1 MWRELK
7 HIEEANREEVRTTT
21 KMQIYEAVA
30 AWKLR
35 YFVEYIRL
43 QASRQDRT
51 EATRQLR
58 DKESQLVT
66 LQETF
71 MDIRSEVANI
81 IVNHKEHQELLAKST
96 VANDALDNEL
106 KGLRE
111 ELDLI
116 RKKVHD
122 QEQTIAKQSYKA
134 IETEKSFSENSTQLG
149 IMKKEL
155 EITRLTCQE
164 LIMSSL
170 SKDNNLNAA
179 NEKIEQQLQDYHAV
193 NAQYEHLKED
203 HQRLLDRF
211 RFFEEDVWYNLLP
224 QWENRVGSVNQ
235 VSSKTLSELS
245 EARALLR
252 DKEEEHNRLQAEIAQ
267 RKEREERLVH
277 EHAVMSKLTVDL
289 SLQLENLR
297 KEHIEAQATIRSQAE
312 EIREMRAKHEEV
324 EQSLQ
329 TSLFSANNALSQANC
344 SVLEAK
350 REVEER
356 SMFAED
362 LHAYAFNLLTLHE
375 ELEEDHVNLKTAFLD
390 LHKRVYTSSRKKQI
404 ANSRASLSK
413 DRSLDLPENVKNA
426 VSNIIESTTLAEE
439 TPSLEAIP
447 VNESHVAD
455 KIPGDNPINKQDDV
469 SAALSQPEP
478 VSASDIVIPVLSVG
492 PNATSNP
499 PIPTGSSTIMEEKL
513 LKLVQKLEERM
524 QMMETSWPTVVPFS
538 PISSPYRP
546 QGKELGSTSMTDYS
560 VQTTGSV
567 TPRPGRTKKKKKR
580 ASKNSRSNSGEDSAS
595 PDASRSRAASPGP
608 SVILGSAIDDLT
620 SASQSLTLGTPAFQ
634 QGLPHILNTEEESE
648 KKLFID
654 EQLKLESI
662 FRDMQIELVRF
673 QDEIKEES
681 ANIDILQEDLER
693 YSKAKNDYIDDFE
706 RAYNRAPTE
715 AELEDLMAIYQRDV
729 DDINKDINVRMD
741 NNRIREENM
750 ALLAQHLQVAN
761 DELEYNHNAF
771 LERYNEPILKYYPED
786 LTAMLV
792 KLESDDQL
800 GGQSSDTVEVKAV
813 EPDHTK
819 ATVEKDNITTEVVE
833 SVVSFSNDKDSG
845 KEEADSSLLIET
857 KDLNEVQQRKP
868 RSRGKNRSRGSPSRS
883 PSRENKEDVDSSTL
897 IETNESNELN
907 QSKPKSRGKN
917 RSRGSPSPSRDSAS
931 PSPSPSR
938 EKKKRSDSSGKKSHR
953 SRRSAD
959 YSSSD
964 AASEDI
970 TNSRD
975 EKEKRS
981 KSKDKSATKKK
992 KKKKAA
998 SFMVSDDSASEG
1010 LSDLGEA
1017 LAVSAARASS
1027 APTEHVVHV
1036 NSEDMSS
1043 IPFMAAP
1050 SIDFNEPLQTIE
1062 ENMSFKPVLATYSD
1076 FDGVFPVSE
1085 DHMYRN
1091 IDPEKV
1097 NEDIKSMLGLF
1108 NSGSK
1113 MGSLSTDGD
1122 NANNIANDNANANA
1136 NVLAP
1141 SEHNEDESPLITVP
1155 VNKDDIAK
1163 KVNSDVVHAPTI
1175 NERMTH
1181 ESGTDDD
1188 KQHNDD
1194 VVDQQQH
1201 ATAAVSAERD
1211 EVDHQQGVL
1220 NKARVRQAA
1229 IRKSSQG
1236 AVDEV
1241 FVAALAAAHSKVTEA
1256 ILSSDQVSNTDTQE
1270 EEEGLVNLPQNQ
1282 AAKESVVAVESEV
1295 EAASSSHISPDQTVL
1310 ASSRHLEERTENVSA
1325 PLVLEEFRDSNAYTT
1340 ATMSSTSAAGVL
1352 SNAEA
1357 AEMKEQSRAVPSSTT
1372 ESPMFDMREF
1382 FPIERRGRSGL
1393 GLNEDRVQSAS
1404 GDAGSRPSSSSRPKS
1419 RSSNSREGKR
1429 SLLTAAEINS
1439 KETIEELRAE
1449 FAKLTKDLKKFK
1461 QDYIAEHGRPPA
1473 VDDFENLDNAMKIKI
1488 ARKNQI
1494 KKLLGEADGKGNKK

>member
-21 KMQIYEAVA
+21 KTQIYEAVA

-43 QASRQDRT
+43 QVSRQDRT

-58 DKESQLVT
+58 DKESQLAT

-81 IVNHKEHQELLAKST
+81 IVNHKEHQELLAKSN

-170 SKDNNLNAA
+170 SKDNNLHAA
-179 NEKIEQQLQDYHAV
+179 NEKIEQQLQDYHAI
-193 NAQYEHLKED
+193 NAQYEHLKEE

-211 RFFEEDVWYNLLP
+211 QFFEEDVWYNMLP
-224 QWENRVGSVNQ
+224 RWENRVGSVNQ
-235 VSSKTLSELS
+235 VSSKTLTELF
-245 EARALLR
+245 EARALLHG
-252 DKEEEHNRLQAEIAQ
+252 KEEEHNRLEAEIAQ
-267 RKEREERLVH
+267 QKKREEQLVH

-289 SLQLENLR
+289 SLQLETLR
-297 KEHIEAQATIRSQAE
+297 KEHMEAQTTIRIQAE
-312 EIREMRAKHEEV
+312 EIKEMRAKHEEV

-329 TSLFSANNALSQANC
+329 ASLFSANNALSQANS

-350 REVEER
+350 REVEES
-356 SMFAED
+356 SMYAED

-413 DRSLDLPENVKNA
+413 DRSLDLPENVKNV
-426 VSNIIESTTLAEE
+426 VSNIMESTASEE
-439 TPSLEAIP
+439 ENSLTPSLDAIP
-447 VNESHVAD
+447 SHVAD
-455 KIPGDNPINKQDDV
+455 KVSGDYPINTEDDV
-469 SAALSQPEP
+469 SAASPQPEP
-478 VSASDIVIPVLSVG
+478 VSASDIVKPAVSVG
-492 PNATSNP
+492 PDAASNP
-499 PIPTGSSTIMEEKL
+499 SVPTGSSTIMEEKL

-538 PISSPYRP
+538 PVSSPYRP
-546 QGKELGSTSMTDYS
+546 QGQELGSTSMTDYS

-567 TPRPGRTKKKKKR
+567 TPRPGRTKKKKR
-580 ASKNSRSNSGEDSAS
+580 ASKNSRSNSGEESFS
-595 PDASRSRAASPGP
+595 PDASRSRVPSPGP
-608 SVILGSAIDDLT
+608 SVILGSAIDELT
-620 SASQSLTLGTPAFQ
+620 SASQSLTLGVPAFQ
-634 QGLPHILNTEEESE
+634 QEVPRLLSAEEERE
-648 KKLFID
+648 KKQFID
-654 EQLKLESI
+654 EQLKLENI
-662 FRDMQIELVRF
+662 FRDMQIELARF

-681 ANIDILQEDLER
+681 ANIGILQEDLER
-693 YSKAKNDYIDDFE
+693 YAKAKNDYIEDFKL
-706 RAYNRAPTE
+706 AYNRAPTE
-715 AELEDLMAIYQRDV
+715 AELHELMDMYQRDV
-729 DDINKDINVRMD
+729 DDINNDINVRMD

-750 ALLAQHLQVAN
+750 AILAQDLQVAN

-786 LTAMLV
+786 LTASLV
-792 KLESDDQL
+792 KLESEDQF
-800 GGQSSDTVEVKAV
+800 GISDTVEVRAI

-819 ATVEKDNITTEVVE
+819 ASVENGNSTEVVE
-833 SVVSFSNDKDSG
+833 SVVPFSNDKVSG
-845 KEEADSSLLIET
+845 KEELDSSVLIET
-857 KDLNEVQQRKP
+857 KDSNEVQQRKP

-883 PSRENKEDVDSSTL
+883 LSRENKEDVDSSTL
-897 IETNESNELN
+897 IEASESNELN
-907 QSKPKSRGKN
+907 QTKPRSRGKN

-938 EKKKRSDSSGKKSHR
+938 EKKKRSDSSGKKAHR
-953 SRRSAD
+953 TRRSAD

-964 AASEDI
+964 AAGEDI

-975 EKEKRS
+975 EKEKHS
-981 KSKDKSATKKK
+981 KSKDKSTKKK

-998 SFMVSDDSASEG
+998 SFMVSDESASEG
-1010 LSDLGEA
+1010 LSGLDEA
-1017 LAVSAARASS
+1017 LAISAARASS
-1027 APTEHVVHV
+1027 APTEHVAHV
-1036 NSEDMSS
+1036 SSEEMSS
-1043 IPFMAAP
+1043 FPFVAAP

-1062 ENMSFKPVLATYSD
+1062 ENMSFKPVSATYSD

-1085 DHMYRN
+1085 DVLDRK

-1113 MGSLSTDGD
+1113 VGSLSSDG
-1122 NANNIANDNANANA
+1122 DNANANA
-1136 NVLAP
+1136 NADLVLAP
-1141 SEHNEDESPLITVP
+1141 SEPNEDTPTFLSSESPVVVP
-1155 VNKDDIAK
+1155 VKEDDGANK
-1163 KVNSDVVHAPTI
+1163 VSSDVVHALTVD
-1175 NERMTH
+1175 ERMTN

-1188 KQHNDD
+1188 KQCDD
-1194 VVDQQQH
+1194 AVVDQQQH
-1201 ATAAVSAERD
+1201 AAVAVPAERD
-1211 EVDHQQGVL
+1211 ENDHQQGVL
-1220 NKARVRQAA
+1220 DKARVRQAA

-1241 FVAALAAAHSKVTEA
+1241 FEAALAAAHSKVTEA
-1256 ILSSDQVSNTDTQE
+1256 TLSSNQVSNTDTE
-1270 EEEGLVNLPQNQ
+1270 EEKGLVNHPQNQ
-1282 AAKESVVAVESEV
+1282 AVKEGVVAAGSAVDT
-1295 EAASSSHISPDQTVL
+1295 ASSSYIVPDQRVL
-1310 ASSRHLEERTENVSA
+1310 ASSRHVEERTDNVSA
-1325 PLVLEEFRDSNAYTT
+1325 APIILEVVKDSRADTT
-1340 ATMSSTSAAGVL
+1340 GTVSSTSAASVL
-1352 SNAEA
+1352 STSEA
-1357 AEMKEQSRAVPSSTT
+1357 AEAKEEFRSTI

-1382 FPIERRGRSGL
+1382 FPVERRGKSGL

-1404 GDAGSRPSSSSRPKS
+1404 GDADSRPSSSSRPKS

-1429 SLLTAAEINS
+1429 ILLPAAEIKS
-1439 KETIEELRAE
+1439 KETTEELRAE
-1449 FAKLTKDLKKFK
+1449 FAKLNKDLKKFK
-1461 QDYIAEHGRPPA
+1461 QDYIAEHGRPPT
-1473 VDDFENLDNAMKIKI
+1473 VDDFENLDTAMKVKI
-1488 ARKNQI
+1488 ARRNQV
-1494 KKLLGEADGKGNKK
+1494 KKLLDEAGGKDNK